1 MPEEA
6 TLQGLTH
13 AGLMEVRVCATAA
26 ITAASCVSSR
36 HIACKSDSA
45 SSFFLRSSL
54 LPASVSALSL
64 LHAPKACG

>member
-36 HIACKSDSA
+36 HIACESDSA

-54 LPASVSALSL
+54 LPASVSALTL